1 MQIHIEHVSSPD
13 YAIIESLLDAV
24 NQLTIPLEVVD
35 TVIDLLKECLVRDA
49 TAVGNLSCDI
59 IEHIDSMDSL
69 TPYLNKQRSSYDR
82 MLQTMNC
89 ISCMENYK
97 KAAVAA
103 GAK

>member
-1 MQIHIEHVSSPD
+1 MQIHIDHVSNLD
-13 YAIIESLLDAV
+13 YAVVEGLLDAV
-24 NQLTIPLEVVD
+24 TQLMLPLNVVD
-35 TVIDLLKECLVRDA
+35 QIIDLLKEHLVTDA
-49 TAVGNLSCDI
+49 ATVGNLSCDI
-59 IEHIDSMDSL
+59 IDHIDSIDSR
-69 TPYLNKQRSSYDR
+69 TTYLNKQRASYDR